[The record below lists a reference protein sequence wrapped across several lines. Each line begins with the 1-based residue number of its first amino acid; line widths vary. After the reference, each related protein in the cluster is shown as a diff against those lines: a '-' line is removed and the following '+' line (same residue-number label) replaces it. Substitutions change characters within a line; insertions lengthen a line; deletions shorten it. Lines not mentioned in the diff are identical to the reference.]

1 MKKIIVFG
9 SNGGLGK
16 EICNLLKHHSIS
28 SINKTKLNFNK
39 PKNKNKL
46 FKLLKKLNPDVIIN
60 SAGFL
65 GSNKLNYT
73 KVFDVNFGS
82 NWNILRYY
90 LFNNSVKK
98 RKIILIGSSAYKK
111 GKKDYMLYSA
121 SKSALHNLFLSAHA
135 VLKKKN
141 IELNIFHPSTI
152 KTRMISKLKYTKNKK
167 KNSPI
172 KVAKQIINSYKLK

>member
-82 NWNILRYY
+82 NWNIIRYY
-90 LFNNSVKK
+90 LVKNNKK
-98 RKIILIGSSAYKK
+98 NRKIVLVGSSGYNK

-121 SKSALHNLFLSAHA
+121 SKSALHSLYLSANEI
-135 VLKKKN
+135 LKKKK
-141 IELNIFHPSTI
+141 IKLDIFHPVTMNTKMI
-152 KTRMISKLKYTKNKK
+152 KNLKYKK
-167 KNSPI
+167 KKISDPRKI
-172 KVAKQIINSYKLK
+172 AKKIIYSYKLQ